1 MFTAVDLR
9 IFGFTLTVCLS
20 YLMKLADFFTS
31 GIASPD
37 TSTENASAEIVTLHT
52 DHQTEIRKAK
62 KATVPKST
70 SSATTAIASPPPP
83 SSSMMTVNIRVEKPD
98 IILVENMDDI
108 DTNAIIFNVCTMK
121 FKFNSCRFIPSCMTV
136 VLPVCRT

>member
-1 MFTAVDLR
+1 
-9 IFGFTLTVCLS
+9 
-20 YLMKLADFFTS
+20 MKLADFFTS

-52 DHQTEIRKAK
+52 DHQIEIRKAK
-62 KATVPKST
+62 KATVPKAT
-70 SSATTAIASPPPP
+70 SATTAIASPPP

-121 FKFNSCRFIPSCMTV
+121 FKFNSCRFISSCMTI

>member
-1 MFTAVDLR
+1 
-9 IFGFTLTVCLS
+9 
-20 YLMKLADFFTS
+20 MKLADFFTS

-52 DHQTEIRKAK
+52 DHQTEIPKAK
-62 KATVPKST
+62 KATVAK
-70 SSATTAIASPPPP
+70 SATTTIASPPP

-108 DTNAIIFNVCTMK
+108 DTNAIIFHVCTMK
-121 FKFNSCRFIPSCMTV
+121 VKFNSCR
-136 VLPVCRT
+136 